1 MATFHVNVTT
11 GAGTP
16 IYRQIIDQ
24 VRLGVATGALRPGQ
38 AMPSVRSLAERLVV
52 NANTVVK
59 AYAALV
65 RDGVLEAQ
73 QGMGFFVAEKRQ
85 VYSKAERLRRLRLAV
100 DDFIHEAVFLD
111 FSAEEIRKVVD
122 EKLTELDW
130 ETKPIGEKHDRNSSL

>member
-1 MATFHVNVTT
+1 MATFHINVTT

-59 AYAALV
+59 AYAELV

-73 QGMGFFVAEKRQ
+73 QGIGFFVAEKRQ
-85 VYSKAERLRRLRLAV
+85 IYSKAERLRRLRLAV

-130 ETKPIGEKHDRNSSL
+130 ETKPIGEKHDRNSSF

>member
-1 MATFHVNVTT
+1 MATFHINVTT

-24 VRLGVATGALRPGQ
+24 VRLGVATGALSPGQ
-38 AMPSVRSLAERLVV
+38 TMPSVRSLAERLVV

-59 AYAALV
+59 AYAELV
-65 RDGVLEAQ
+65 RDGVLEAR
-73 QGMGFFVAEKRQ
+73 QGMGFFVAQKRQ
-85 VYSKAERLRRLRLAV
+85 IYSKAERLRRLRLAV

-122 EKLTELDW
+122 EKLTVLDW
-130 ETKPIGEKHDRNSSL
+130 ETKPIGETHDRKSTL

>member
-1 MATFHVNVTT
+1 MATFHINVTT

-52 NANTVVK
+52 NPNTVVK
-59 AYAALV
+59 AYAELV

-85 VYSKAERLRRLRLAV
+85 IYSKAERLRRLRLAV

-130 ETKPIGEKHDRNSSL
+130 ETRPIGEKHDRNSSR

>member
-59 AYAALV
+59 AYAELV

-85 VYSKAERLRRLRLAV
+85 IYSKAERLRRLRLAV

-130 ETKPIGEKHDRNSSL
+130 ETKPIGGKHDRNSSL

>member
-1 MATFHVNVTT
+1 MATFHINVTT

-24 VRLGVATGALRPGQ
+24 VRLGVATGALGPGQ

-59 AYAALV
+59 AYAELV

-85 VYSKAERLRRLRLAV
+85 IYSKAERLRRLRLAV